1 MKKQLITPL
10 LVSLVFVSTMSSA
23 ETAYVGEA
31 PQKNLTQ
38 SDKESFMQRIITL
51 QIEAIKKSF
60 SAADVNHDGKLS
72 KSEIEKANP
81 DVAKKFTAFDTDQDG
96 FLTIEEIFAGLKLLD
111 TSK

>member
-1 MKKQLITPL
+1 MKKQLIKPL
-10 LVSLVFVSTMSSA
+10 LVSVFFVSNVASA
-23 ETAYVGEA
+23 ETAYIGEV
-31 PQKNLTQ
+31 PQMNLTQ

-51 QIEAIKKSF
+51 QIEAIKKTF
-60 SAADVNHDGKLS
+60 SVADVNHDGKLS